1 MLVKLDTEN
10 KYVKISIHAFCVVAA
25 AIILWVCLNN
35 LGFLRGTLDSVVS
48 VIKPF
53 IYAFVIAYIFNYPY
67 KRLLRLFDKI
77 KTKKPIR
84 KGIKV
89 TLAIIIS
96 YTVLLSLLGLFVYLV
111 VPVIV
116 NAVMALVETAPKMLE
131 SFRHEAEKWVVTYL
145 LKFDIPAHTIS
156 EILDGVAQE
165 VSSGFDLQSWLKA
178 VASVIVSTSVEIKNF
193 VLGLIISI
201 YFLVDKNRFI
211 MTGKKLIYVI
221 FGQQKGDRTLEVL
234 RFTDN
239 TFGGYIIAKVVD
251 SVIIGFICYI
261 TMNIFRLEYAVLI
274 SVIVGLTNIIP
285 FFGPFIG
292 AIPSILLLLSVNPWQ
307 SLIFSILILIIQ
319 QFDGNVLGPRLLGDS
334 TGIRAVY
341 VVFAVI
347 VGGGLFGIIGMFI
360 GVPLFAVGYTLIAE
374 YINEKI
380 EQKNIKLD

>member
-1 MLVKLDTEN
+1 MKLDTES
-10 KYVKISIHAFCVVAA
+10 KYVKISIHAFLVIAS
-25 AIILWVCLNN
+25 AIILWACINN
-35 LGFLRGTLDSVVS
+35 LSYLKGILGSVVK

-67 KRLLRLFDKI
+67 KRLLKLFDKI

-84 KGIKV
+84 KGFKV
-89 TLAIIIS
+89 TVAIIIS
-96 YTVLLSLLGLFVYLV
+96 YTVLLSALGLFVYLV

-116 NAVMALVETAPKMLE
+116 NAVMGLLE
-131 SFRHEAEKWVVTYL
+131 SAPQFIDNFRIGAEKWIVAYL
-145 LKFDIPAHTIS
+145 LKFDIPASTIT
-156 EILDGVAQE
+156 EILDGVVKE
-165 VSSGFDLQSWLKA
+165 VSSGFDLQSWVKT
-178 VASVIVSTSVEIKNF
+178 VASFLVSMSVELKNF
-193 VLGLIISI
+193 GLGLIISI
-201 YFLVDKNRFI
+201 YLLVDKNRFI
-211 MTGKKLIYVI
+211 MTGKKLVYSA
-221 FGQQKGDRTLEVL
+221 FGQKKGDRTLEVL

-251 SVIIGFICYI
+251 SLIIGFICYI
-261 TMNIFRLEYAVLI
+261 CMLILRLDYAVLI
-274 SVIVGLTNIIP
+274 SVIVGITNVIP

-307 SLIFSILILIIQ
+307 ALIFTILILVIQ

-360 GVPLFAVGYTLIAE
+360 GVPLFAVLYSLISE
-374 YINEKI
+374 NINEKI
-380 EQKNIKLD
+380 KQKNIKID